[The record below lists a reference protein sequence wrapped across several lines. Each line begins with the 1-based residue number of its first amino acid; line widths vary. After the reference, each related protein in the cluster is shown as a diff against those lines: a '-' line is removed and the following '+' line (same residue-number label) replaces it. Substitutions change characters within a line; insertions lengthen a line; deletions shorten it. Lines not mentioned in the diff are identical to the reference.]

1 MHFCQECDNMYYI
14 KIHGDDSNQL
24 TYYCRNCGFEDNT
37 ITKDNIC
44 VSNTQLHKESQQFN
58 HIINDYTKYDPTLP
72 HISNI
77 DCPNGDCICNKP
89 TNDDMDDDT
98 VKNDIIYIRYDDSNL
113 NYIYVCT
120 YCNTSWTNNNN

>member
-44 VSNTQLHKESQQFN
+44 VSKTLLHKETQQFN

-77 DCPNGDCICNKP
+77 DCPNNDCICNKP
-89 TNDDMDDDT
+89 KNDDMDDDT

-113 NYIYVCT
+113 NYIYLCT
-120 YCNTSWTNNNN
+120 YCNSSWTNNN

>member
-44 VSNTQLHKESQQFN
+44 VSNTQLHRERQQFN
-58 HIINDYTKYDPTLP
+58 HIINDYTKYDHTLP

-120 YCNTSWTNNNN
+120 YCNTSWTNNNT

>member
-44 VSNTQLHKESQQFN
+44 VSNTQLHRERQQFN

-98 VKNDIIYIRYDDSNL
+98 VKNDIIFIRYDDSNL

-120 YCNTSWTNNNN
+120 YCNTSWTNNNT

>member
-98 VKNDIIYIRYDDSNL
+98 VKNDIIYITCRH
-113 NYIYVCT
+113 YVKH
-120 YCNTSWTNNNN
+120 NNKLLRSLR

>member
-98 VKNDIIYIRYDDSNL
+98 VKNDIIYIRYDDINMK
-113 NYIYVCT
+113 YIYI
-120 YCNTSWTNNNN
+120 CNHCGQKWLN

>member
-44 VSNTQLHKESQQFN
+44 VSNTQLHRERQQFN

-89 TNDDMDDDT
+89 TNDDMEDDA
-98 VKNDIIYIRYDDSNL
+98 VKNDIIYIRYDDNNL

-120 YCNTSWTNNNN
+120 YCNTSWTNNNT

>member
-14 KIHGDDSNQL
+14 KIHGDDCNQL

-44 VSNTQLHKESQQFN
+44 VSNTQLNKERQQFN

-77 DCPNGDCICNKP
+77 DCPNSDCICNKP
-89 TNDDMDDDT
+89 TNDDMDDNT
-98 VKNDIIYIRYDDSNL
+98 VKNDIIFIRYDDSNL

-120 YCNTSWTNNNN
+120 YCNTSWTNNN